1 MLNSAFSNGSIPVLA
16 TVDFQSP
23 ILWAVVVGYILT
35 TTLHELSHGVVAY
48 FGGDYT
54 IRQRGGLTLNPIKY
68 MHPVMSIMMPLLFL
82 LMGGVPLLGGAT
94 YIRRD
99 LLRNRAWETA
109 VSLAGP
115 AANFLLFLLL
125 ALPFHPKIG
134 WIHPSPLAEVS
145 EWTSVQLFLGAMMV
159 LQFLTCMLNLLPL
172 PPLDGFGA
180 IRPYFDPKT
189 QAVLSSP
196 QVAMGCLF
204 AFFFLMP
211 HQVIQGIFQLGFS
224 TLAALGFD
232 KPLIEEIRQAYNKV
246 MFNQ

>member
-1 MLNSAFSNGSIPVLA
+1 MLNSAFSNGSVPLLA

-23 ILWAVVVGYILT
+23 ILWAVVVGYILS

-48 FGGDYT
+48 LGGDYT
-54 IRQRGGLTLNPIKY
+54 IRERGGLTLNPIKY
-68 MHPVMSIMMPLLFL
+68 MHPVMSIIIPLFFL

-115 AANFLLFLLL
+115 ATNFLLFLLL
-125 ALPFHPKIG
+125 ALLLHPKIG
-134 WIHPSPLAEVS
+134 WIHPSPLEVS
-145 EWTSVQLFLGAMMV
+145 EWTSVQLFLGAMLV
-159 LQFLTCMLNLLPL
+159 LQFLTGMLNLLPL

-189 QAVLSSP
+189 QAILSSP

-211 HQVIQGIFQLGFS
+211 NQLFQGIYHLGDS
-224 TLAALGFD
+224 TLAVLGFD
-232 KPLIEEIRQAYNKV
+232 EPLIDQIRNAFNKV
-246 MFNQ
+246 LYNR